1 MTTMKTVFVL
11 QDHDDEI
18 MGIYSS
24 RERAEAQRRAFG
36 PKGDYLE
43 LQELPLDHEHPLP
56 NHGEQ
61 FFIVH
66 KQRNGKRDGWI
77 IGVVSGCHVVPSQIN
92 RVTKLGMDATILEYG
107 RWVQVCADLITTVS
121 APSKDK
127 AKELACKLFDDYEN
141 HQSPRP

>member
-1 MTTMKTVFVL
+1 MTAMKTVFVL

-36 PKGDYLE
+36 PRGDYLE
-43 LQELPLDHEHPLP
+43 LEELPLDHEHPLP
-56 NHGEQ
+56 KHGEQ
-61 FFIVH
+61 FFMVH
-66 KQRNGKRDGWI
+66 KQRKDRSGGLI
-77 IGVVSGCHVVPSQIN
+77 IGVVSGCHAMPSRIN
-92 RVTKLGMDATILEYG
+92 RVEKLGMDATILEHG
-107 RWVQVCADLITTVS
+107 RWVQVHADLITIVS

-141 HQSPRP
+141 HQFSRP